1 MVMQISSIVNYL
13 RREGVRLAEQQV
25 TALQSVH

>member
-1 MVMQISSIVNYL
+1 MQVSVIVNYL

-25 TALQSVH
+25 MALQSVS